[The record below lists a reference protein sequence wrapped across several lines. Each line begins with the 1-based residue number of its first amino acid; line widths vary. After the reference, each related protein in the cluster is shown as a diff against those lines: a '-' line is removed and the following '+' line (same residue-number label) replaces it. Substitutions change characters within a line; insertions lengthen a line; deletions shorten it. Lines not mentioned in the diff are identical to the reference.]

1 MGRPKG
7 SLNKVK
13 EESSVSA
20 ISPSDTTED
29 SASFVVVSP
38 GILDRLGSIRET
50 IISKIDSDIKD
61 SRLVAAMNGVDK
73 AIFWMKQVEGKN
85 E

>member
-7 SLNKVK
+7 SLNKAK
-13 EESSVSA
+13 DESS
-20 ISPSDTTED
+20 ISVIGPSDTTED
-29 SASFVVVSP
+29 SASFIVVSP
-38 GILDRLGSIRET
+38 GILDRLGSIRES
-50 IISKIDSDIKD
+50 IISKIERDIKD